1 MAGNAN
7 SGPRKAKVWRDA
19 LMLTL
24 NREDGDL
31 PERGKTNLESLVLTQ
46 VKLALGGDTQSI
58 RDIAD
63 RIDGKPAQAIVGG
76 DDDDNPISIIN
87 RIELVAPSLN
97 DNSEA

>member
-31 PERGKTNLESLVLTQ
+31 PLKGKTNLESLVITH
-46 VKLALGGDTQSI
+46 VRLALNGDNQSI

-63 RIDGKPAQAIVGG
+63 RIDGKPAQALVGG
-76 DDDDNPISIIN
+76 DDDDNPIKMTHQ
-87 RIELVAPSLN
+87 IERLIVDPSN
-97 DNSEA
+97 PNS